1 LSWRRG
7 EAAVTRIRCGTCYL
21 NLKADPKV
29 QVQIK
34 GDVLNLTAHEANK
47 EERQQYWAKLVA
59 TYPAFEDYQCWTDR
73 VIPLVICEP

>member
-1 LSWRRG
+1 MILAASRG
-7 EAAVTRIRCGTCYL
+7 GSDKNPMWYL
-21 NLKADPKV
+21 NLKANPQV

-34 GDVLNLTAHEANK
+34 GEVLNLTAHEANE

-59 TYPAFEDYQCWTDR
+59 MYPTFEDYQAWTDR